1 MSSKMQAPKKQRW
14 YVQIIET
21 YKFASKEV
29 SFLALRLL
37 GVFTIVFSIIFGIGI
52 ALDKAIYF
60 GIFAFGTGLLAT
72 TFFFG
77 KTAEKAAYASIAGQV
92 GAAASV
98 LNALK
103 QSHWYVAPAVGVD
116 KNQNMVHRVVG
127 RPGIILV
134 GEGSR
139 PGVLLAEQRK
149 AHARYAQGV
158 PIHEII
164 VDDVEVTISNLQKKV
179 KKLGKSLRPAEVTQV
194 RNRLKGFPQTALPI
208 PKGPLP
214 MGRKMPRR

>member
-1 MSSKMQAPKKQRW
+1 MQAPKKQRW
-14 YVQIIET
+14 YVQIKET
-21 YKFASKEV
+21 YKFASKEI

-37 GVFTIVFSIIFGIGI
+37 GVFAVVFGILFGIGV
-52 ALDKAIYF
+52 AIDQTIF
-60 GIFAFGTGLLAT
+60 LGILAFGTALLAT

-77 KTAEKAAYASIAGQV
+77 KIAEKAAYSSIAGQV

-98 LNALK
+98 LNALRGSW
-103 QSHWYVAPAVGVD
+103 QVTPAVGVD

-164 VDDVEVTISNLQKKV
+164 VDDVDVTISNLQKKV

-194 RNRLKGFPQTALPI
+194 RNRLKALPQTALPI

-214 MGRKMPRR
+214 LGKKMPRR

>member
-1 MSSKMQAPKKQRW
+1 MSVKMPEPKKQRW

-21 YKFASKEV
+21 YKFASNEI

-37 GVFTIVFSIIFGIGI
+37 AMFAVVFGIIFAIGI
-52 ALDKAIYF
+52 AVNLPVFI
-60 GIFAFGTGLLAT
+60 GILAFGTALLAT
-72 TFFFG
+72 TFYFG
-77 KTAEKAAYASIAGQV
+77 KIAESAAYSSIDGQV

-98 LNALK
+98 LNALRGA
-103 QSHWYVAPAVGVD
+103 WFVTPAVGVD

-139 PGVLLAEQRK
+139 PHSLVAEQRK

-158 PIHEII
+158 PIQEII
-164 VDDVEVTISNLQKKV
+164 VGEGDVTISNLQKTV
-179 KKLGKSLRPAEVTQV
+179 KKLGKTLRPAEVTQV
-194 RNRLKGFPQTALPI
+194 RNRLKALPQTALPI

-214 MGRKMPRR
+214 TNRKVPRR

>member
-1 MSSKMQAPKKQRW
+1 MSLKLQAPPKQRW
-14 YVQIIET
+14 YVQIKET
-21 YKFASKEV
+21 YKFASDEIA
-29 SFLALRLL
+29 FLALKLL
-37 GVFTIVFSIIFGIGI
+37 GVFASVFGIIFAIGVVLDLTLILGILAFGI
-52 ALDKAIYF
+52 AL
-60 GIFAFGTGLLAT
+60 LST

-77 KTAEKAAYASIAGQV
+77 KIAENAAYSSISGQV

-98 LNALK
+98 LNAIRGA
-103 QSHWYVAPAVGVD
+103 WFVTPAVGVD

-149 AHARYAQGV
+149 AHARFAQGV

-164 VDDVEVTISNLQKKV
+164 VDDVEVTISNLQKTV

-194 RNRLKGFPQTALPI
+194 RNRLNALPQTALPI

-214 MGRKMPRR
+214 QSRKMPRR

>member
-1 MSSKMQAPKKQRW
+1 MSLKLQAPPKQRW
-14 YVQIIET
+14 YVQIKET
-21 YKFASKEV
+21 YKFASSEI
-29 SFLALRLL
+29 SLLALRLL
-37 GVFTIVFSIIFGIGI
+37 VVFGITFAIVYGI
-52 ALDKAIYF
+52 GLALDLTLYF
-60 GIFAFGTGLLAT
+60 GILAFGTALLST

-77 KTAEKAAYASIAGQV
+77 KIAEKAAYSSIAGQV

-98 LNALK
+98 LNAIRGA
-103 QSHWYVAPAVGVD
+103 WFVTPAVGVD

-164 VDDVEVTISNLQKKV
+164 VDDVEVTISNLQKTV

-194 RNRLKGFPQTALPI
+194 RNRLKALPQTALPI

-214 MGRKMPRR
+214 QSRKMPRR

>member
-1 MSSKMQAPKKQRW
+1 MSLKMQAPKKQRW

-21 YKFASKEV
+21 YKFAAKEV

-37 GVFTIVFSIIFGIGI
+37 AVFATVFGIIFAVGV
-52 ALDKAIYF
+52 ALDLTLF
-60 GIFAFGTGLLAT
+60 LGILAFGTALLST

-77 KTAEKAAYASIAGQV
+77 KIAEKAAYASIAGQV

-98 LNALK
+98 LNAIRGA
-103 QSHWYVAPAVGVD
+103 WFVTPAVGVD

-158 PIHEII
+158 PIHELI
-164 VDDVEVTISNLQKKV
+164 VDDVDITISNLQKKI

-194 RNRLKGFPQTALPI
+194 RNRLKALPQTALPI

-214 MGRKMPRR
+214 LGRKMPRR

>member
-1 MSSKMQAPKKQRW
+1 MSLKLQAPPKQRW
-14 YVQIIET
+14 YVQIKET
-21 YKFASKEV
+21 YKFASNEIR
-29 SFLALRLL
+29 FLALRLL
-37 GVFTIVFSIIFGIGI
+37 GVFAIVFGILFGVGFVISQPIF
-52 ALDKAIYF
+52 F
-60 GIFAFGTGLLAT
+60 GVFAFGTGLLAT
-72 TFFFG
+72 TFYFG
-77 KTAEKAAYASIAGQV
+77 KIAEKAAYSSISGQV

-98 LNALK
+98 LNAIRGA
-103 QSHWYVAPAVGVD
+103 WFVTPAVGVD

-164 VDDVEVTISNLQKKV
+164 VDDVEVTISNLQKTV

-194 RNRLKGFPQTALPI
+194 RNRLKALPQTALPI

-214 MGRKMPRR
+214 QSRKMPRR

>member
-1 MSSKMQAPKKQRW
+1 MQAPKKQRW
-14 YVQIIET
+14 YVQIKET
-21 YKFASKEV
+21 YKFASNEI

-37 GVFTIVFSIIFGIGI
+37 AVFAVVFGI
-52 ALDKAIYF
+52 LFAIGVAIDQTIFF

-77 KTAEKAAYASIAGQV
+77 KIAEKAAYSSIAGQV

-98 LNALK
+98 LNAIRGA
-103 QSHWYVAPAVGVD
+103 WFVTPAVGVD

-139 PGVLLAEQRK
+139 PAVLLGEQRK

-164 VDDVEVTISNLQKKV
+164 VDEGDVTVSNLQKKI

-194 RNRLKGFPQTALPI
+194 RNRLKALPQTALPI

-214 MGRKMPRR
+214 QGRKMPRR

>member
-1 MSSKMQAPKKQRW
+1 MSLKLQAPPKQRW
-14 YVQIIET
+14 YVQIKET
-21 YKFASKEV
+21 YKFASNEI

-37 GVFTIVFSIIFGIGI
+37 GVFAIVFGIVYAIGA
-52 ALDKAIYF
+52 ALDLALYF
-60 GIFAFGTGLLAT
+60 GILAFGTALLST

-77 KTAEKAAYASIAGQV
+77 KIAENAAYSSIAGQV

-98 LNALK
+98 LNALRGA
-103 QSHWYVAPAVGVD
+103 WLVTPAVGVD

-164 VDDVEVTISNLQKKV
+164 VDDVDVTISNLQKTV

-194 RNRLKGFPQTALPI
+194 RNRLKALPQTALPI

-214 MGRKMPRR
+214 QSRKMPRR

>member
-1 MSSKMQAPKKQRW
+1 MSLKMQAPKKQRW
-14 YVQIIET
+14 YVQIKET
-21 YKFASKEV
+21 YKFASKEI

-37 GVFTIVFSIIFGIGI
+37 GVFAVVFGILFGIGV
-52 ALDKAIYF
+52 AIDQTIF
-60 GIFAFGTGLLAT
+60 LGIFAFGAALLAT

-77 KTAEKAAYASIAGQV
+77 KIAEKAAYSSIAGQV

-98 LNALK
+98 LNALRGSW
-103 QSHWYVAPAVGVD
+103 QVTPAVGVD

-139 PGVLLAEQRK
+139 PGLLLAEQRK

-164 VDDVEVTISNLQKKV
+164 VDDVDVTISNLQKKV

-194 RNRLKGFPQTALPI
+194 RNRLKALPQTALPI

-214 MGRKMPRR
+214 LGKKVPRR

>member
-1 MSSKMQAPKKQRW
+1 MQAPKKQRW
-14 YVQIIET
+14 YVQVKET

-37 GVFTIVFSIIFGIGI
+37 GVFSVVFGI
-52 ALDKAIYF
+52 LFAIGVAIDQTIFF

-77 KTAEKAAYASIAGQV
+77 KIAEKAAYASIAGQV

-103 QSHWYVAPAVGVD
+103 GAWQITPAVGVD

-179 KKLGKSLRPAEVTQV
+179 KKLGKSLRPAEVTEV
-194 RNRLKGFPQTALPI
+194 RNRLKALPQTALPI

-214 MGRKMPRR
+214 LGRKMPRR

>member
-1 MSSKMQAPKKQRW
+1 MSLKLQEPPKQRW
-14 YVQIIET
+14 YVQIKET
-21 YKFASKEV
+21 YKFASNEI

-37 GVFTIVFSIIFGIGI
+37 AVFAIVFGVIFAIGLALDLKVVFGILG
-52 ALDKAIYF
+52 
-60 GIFAFGTGLLAT
+60 FGTALLST

-77 KTAEKAAYASIAGQV
+77 KIAEKSAYASIAGQV

-98 LNALK
+98 LNAIRGA
-103 QSHWYVAPAVGVD
+103 WFVTPAVGVD

-139 PGVLLAEQRK
+139 PGALLAEQRK

-164 VDDVEVTISNLQKKV
+164 VDDAEVTIANLQKTV
-179 KKLGKSLRPAEVTQV
+179 KKLSKSLRPAEVTQV
-194 RNRLKGFPQTALPI
+194 RNRLKALPQTALPI

-214 MGRKMPRR
+214 QGRKMPRR

>member
-1 MSSKMQAPKKQRW
+1 MSLKLQKPPKQRW
-14 YVQIIET
+14 YVQIKET
-21 YKFASKEV
+21 YKFASNEI

-37 GVFTIVFSIIFGIGI
+37 AVFAIVFGLIFAIGLALDLKVVFGILG
-52 ALDKAIYF
+52 
-60 GIFAFGTGLLAT
+60 FGTALLST

-77 KTAEKAAYASIAGQV
+77 KIAEKSAYASIAGQV

-98 LNALK
+98 LNAIRGA
-103 QSHWYVAPAVGVD
+103 WFVTPAVGVD

-139 PGVLLAEQRK
+139 PGALLAEQRK

-164 VDDVEVTISNLQKKV
+164 VDDVEVTIANLQKTV
-179 KKLGKSLRPAEVTQV
+179 KKLSKSLRPAEVTQV
-194 RNRLKGFPQTALPI
+194 RNRLKALPQTALPI

-214 MGRKMPRR
+214 QGRKMPRR

>member
-1 MSSKMQAPKKQRW
+1 MSLKMQAPKKQRW
-14 YVQIIET
+14 YVQVKET
-21 YKFASKEV
+21 YKFASNEI

-37 GVFTIVFSIIFGIGI
+37 GVFSVVFGALFAIGVAIDQTIF
-52 ALDKAIYF
+52 F

-77 KTAEKAAYASIAGQV
+77 KIAEKAAYSSIEGQV

-98 LNALK
+98 LNALRGAW
-103 QSHWYVAPAVGVD
+103 QVTPAVGVD

-158 PIHEII
+158 PIHEIV
-164 VDDVEVTISNLQKKV
+164 VDGVDVTISNLQKKV
-179 KKLGKSLRPAEVTQV
+179 KKFGKALRPAEVTQV
-194 RNRLKGFPQTALPI
+194 RNRLKALPQTALPI

-214 MGRKMPRR
+214 LGKKMQRR

>member
-1 MSSKMQAPKKQRW
+1 MSLKMQAPKKQRW
-14 YVQIIET
+14 YVQIKET
-21 YKFASKEV
+21 YKFASKEI
-29 SFLALRLL
+29 SFLAFRLL
-37 GVFTIVFSIIFGIGI
+37 GVFAVVFGILFGIGV
-52 ALDKAIYF
+52 AIDQTIF
-60 GIFAFGTGLLAT
+60 LGIFAFGTALLAT

-77 KTAEKAAYASIAGQV
+77 KIAEKAAYSSIAGQV

-98 LNALK
+98 LNALRGSW
-103 QSHWYVAPAVGVD
+103 QVTPAVGVD

-139 PGVLLAEQRK
+139 PGLLLAEQRK

-164 VDDVEVTISNLQKKV
+164 VDDVDVTISNLQKKV

-194 RNRLKGFPQTALPI
+194 RNRLKALPQTALPI

-214 MGRKMPRR
+214 LGKKVPRR

>member
-1 MSSKMQAPKKQRW
+1 MSLKLQAPPKQRW
-14 YVQIIET
+14 YVQIKET
-21 YKFASKEV
+21 YKFASSEI
-29 SFLALRLL
+29 SLLALRLL
-37 GVFTIVFSIIFGIGI
+37 AVFGITFAIVYGI
-52 ALDKAIYF
+52 GFALDLTLYF
-60 GIFAFGTGLLAT
+60 GILAFGTALLST

-77 KTAEKAAYASIAGQV
+77 KIAEKAAYSSIAGQV

-98 LNALK
+98 LNAIRGA
-103 QSHWYVAPAVGVD
+103 WFVTPAVGVD

-127 RPGIILV
+127 RPGIVLV

-164 VDDVEVTISNLQKKV
+164 VDDVEVTISNLQKTV

-194 RNRLKGFPQTALPI
+194 RNRLKALPQTALPI

-214 MGRKMPRR
+214 QSRKMPRR

>member
-1 MSSKMQAPKKQRW
+1 MSLKMPAPKKQRW
-14 YVQIIET
+14 YVQVKET
-21 YKFASKEV
+21 YKFASREV

-37 GVFTIVFSIIFGIGI
+37 GVFTLVFGVLFAIGVVIDQTIF
-52 ALDKAIYF
+52 F

-77 KTAEKAAYASIAGQV
+77 KVAEKAAYSSIEGQV

-98 LNALK
+98 LNALRGAW
-103 QSHWYVAPAVGVD
+103 QITPAVGVD

-158 PIHEII
+158 PIHEIV
-164 VDDVEVTISNLQKKV
+164 VDGVDVTISNLQKKV

-194 RNRLKGFPQTALPI
+194 RNRLKALPQTALPI

-214 MGRKMPRR
+214 LGKKVPRR

>member
-1 MSSKMQAPKKQRW
+1 MQAPKKQRW
-14 YVQIIET
+14 YVQIKET
-21 YKFASKEV
+21 YKFASNEI

-37 GVFTIVFSIIFGIGI
+37 GVFSLVFGALFAIGVAIDQTIF
-52 ALDKAIYF
+52 F

-77 KTAEKAAYASIAGQV
+77 KIAEKAAYSSIEGQI

-98 LNALK
+98 LNALRGAW
-103 QSHWYVAPAVGVD
+103 QITPAVGVD

-158 PIHEII
+158 PIHEIV
-164 VDDVEVTISNLQKKV
+164 VDGVDVTISNLQKKV

-194 RNRLKGFPQTALPI
+194 RNRLKALPQTALPI

-214 MGRKMPRR
+214 LGKKMPRR

>member
-1 MSSKMQAPKKQRW
+1 MSLKMQAPKKQRW
-14 YVQIIET
+14 YVQIKET
-21 YKFASKEV
+21 YKFASKEI

-37 GVFTIVFSIIFGIGI
+37 GVFAVVFGILFGIGV
-52 ALDKAIYF
+52 AIDQTIF
-60 GIFAFGTGLLAT
+60 LGILAFGTALLAT

-77 KTAEKAAYASIAGQV
+77 KIAEKAAYSSIAGQV

-98 LNALK
+98 LNALRGSW
-103 QSHWYVAPAVGVD
+103 QVTPAVGVD

-164 VDDVEVTISNLQKKV
+164 VDDVDVTISNLQKKV

-194 RNRLKGFPQTALPI
+194 RNRLKALPQTALPI

-214 MGRKMPRR
+214 LGKKMPRR

>member
-1 MSSKMQAPKKQRW
+1 MSSKTQAPKKQRW
-14 YVQIIET
+14 YVQIKET
-21 YKFASKEV
+21 YKFASNEI

-37 GVFTIVFSIIFGIGI
+37 AVFAVVFGI
-52 ALDKAIYF
+52 LFAIGVAIDQTVFF

-72 TFFFG
+72 TFYFG
-77 KTAEKAAYASIAGQV
+77 KIAEKAAYSSIAGQV

-98 LNALK
+98 LNAIRGA
-103 QSHWYVAPAVGVD
+103 WFVTPAVGVD

-139 PGVLLAEQRK
+139 PAVLLAEQRK

-158 PIHEII
+158 PIHEIT
-164 VDDVEVTISNLQKKV
+164 VDEGGVTISNLQKTI

-194 RNRLKGFPQTALPI
+194 RNRLKALPQTALPI

-214 MGRKMPRR
+214 KGGKMPRR

>member
-1 MSSKMQAPKKQRW
+1 MQAPKKQRW
-14 YVQIIET
+14 YVQIKET
-21 YKFASKEV
+21 YKFASNEI

-37 GVFTIVFSIIFGIGI
+37 AVFAAVFGVLFAIGVAIDQTIF
-52 ALDKAIYF
+52 F

-77 KTAEKAAYASIAGQV
+77 KIAEKAAYSSIEGQV

-98 LNALK
+98 LNAIRGV
-103 QSHWYVAPAVGVD
+103 WFVTPAVGVD

-139 PGVLLAEQRK
+139 PAVLLAEQRK

-158 PIHEII
+158 PIHEIT
-164 VDDVEVTISNLQKKV
+164 VDEGGVTISNLQKTI

-194 RNRLKGFPQTALPI
+194 RNRLKALPQTALPI

-214 MGRKMPRR
+214 KGGKMPRR